1 MEVCSKLHIEMKLNY
16 FIIAGEAS
24 GDLHASHLMHEMKL
38 ISPKITF
45 SGIGGEMMSREGL
58 QSIVN
63 IDKMAIM
70 GFWEVLKNFRFL
82 KSIEQKV
89 LDSIKTNKV
98 DAVILIDYPGFNLR
112 IARKIKKLKP
122 QMKIF
127 YYISPQIWAWKENR
141 IDTIKKYIDK
151 MIVIF
156 EFEKKWYENRGLNV
170 DFVGHPFVDMYNSF
184 DKKQALLDLGLSTE
198 KKYLTLFPGSRKQ
211 EIENHLPHML
221 QAIQNDFFNDFEIL
235 LGQATT
241 LNDDIS
247 KKYHL
252 SGIKIIKDSPEKAL
266 AAADF
271 AWVGS
276 GTSTLESVLLNTP
289 IILVYKTSSLSWYLM
304 QKMVKVKFAGMPNI
318 IMNEPIIPEL
328 LQKKL
333 TSKNLIIETK
343 RFFNDKSYQLK
354 MKRDYKNIK
363 NTLGHA
369 GASTRAAEII
379 INES

>member
-1 MEVCSKLHIEMKLNY
+1 M
-16 FIIAGEAS
+16 
-24 GDLHASHLMHEMKL
+24 
-38 ISPKITF
+38 
-45 SGIGGEMMSREGL
+45 
-58 QSIVN
+58 
-63 IDKMAIM
+63 
-70 GFWEVLKNFRFL
+70 
-82 KSIEQKV
+82 
-89 LDSIKTNKV
+89 
-98 DAVILIDYPGFNLR
+98 
-112 IARKIKKLKP
+112 
-122 QMKIF
+122 
-127 YYISPQIWAWKENR
+127 
-141 IDTIKKYIDK
+141 
-151 MIVIF
+151 
-156 EFEKKWYENRGLNV
+156 
-170 DFVGHPFVDMYNSF
+170 
-184 DKKQALLDLGLSTE
+184 
-198 KKYLTLFPGSRKQ
+198 
-211 EIENHLPHML
+211 
-221 QAIQNDFFNDFEIL
+221 
-235 LGQATT
+235 
-241 LNDDIS
+241 
-247 KKYHL
+247 
-252 SGIKIIKDSPEKAL
+252 